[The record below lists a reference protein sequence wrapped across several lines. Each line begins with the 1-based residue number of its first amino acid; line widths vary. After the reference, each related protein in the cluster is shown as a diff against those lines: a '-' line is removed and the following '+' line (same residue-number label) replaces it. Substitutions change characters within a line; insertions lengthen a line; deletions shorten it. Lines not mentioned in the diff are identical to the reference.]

1 MEVKLDVEQ
10 SSDEEVECEQTN
22 YQQKRR
28 LILDIVTNARCKKK
42 EHRKRVGCYRRVGTC
57 IKALVNVLNA
67 MSVSSLI
74 MEGSTNEMKWV
85 ALGTT
90 SISATLSALSQA
102 LGLEQKTESHNS
114 TYLALSDLT
123 RDFSARLLRNHL
135 TSDDLDTLLGELNA
149 RISLIEDA
157 ALI

>member
-1 MEVKLDVEQ
+1 
-10 SSDEEVECEQTN
+10 
-22 YQQKRR
+22 
-28 LILDIVTNARCKKK
+28 
-42 EHRKRVGCYRRVGTC
+42 
-57 IKALVNVLNA
+57 
-67 MSVSSLI
+67 
-74 MEGSTNEMKWV
+74 MEGPTNEMKWI

-90 SISATLSALSQA
+90 SVSATLSALSQA
-102 LGLEQKTESHNS
+102 LGVEQKTESHNS

>member
-1 MEVKLDVEQ
+1 METK
-10 SSDEEVECEQTN
+10 
-22 YQQKRR
+22 
-28 LILDIVTNARCKKK
+28 IDIVDGTHYEEKKQLIHDILENARAKKK
-42 EHRKRVGCYRRVGTC
+42 SHRRRVGCYRRIGTG

-67 MSVSSLI
+67 LSVSSLI
-74 MEGSTNEMKWV
+74 VEGPTNEMKWI

-90 SISATLSALSQA
+90 SVSATLSALSQA
-102 LGLEQKTESHNS
+102 LGIEQKTESHNS